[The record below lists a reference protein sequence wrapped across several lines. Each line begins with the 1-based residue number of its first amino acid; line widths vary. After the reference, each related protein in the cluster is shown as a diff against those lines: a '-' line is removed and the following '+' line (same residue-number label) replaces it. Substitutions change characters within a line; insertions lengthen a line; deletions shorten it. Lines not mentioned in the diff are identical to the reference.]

1 MKYLYFK
8 DANDDAQMYPA
19 ANLLGIIHDADTTL
33 KLRFVSAVTGSAA
46 ATEVDLVTLT
56 IVSQSETAVC
66 EAIVGAINDPRT
78 SGFIVVA
85 NATSGQEQFLHP
97 SITGTA
103 ATLDS

>member
-8 DANDDAQMYPA
+8 DGDNDAQCYPA
-19 ANLLGIIHDADTTL
+19 ANLLGMIHDGDTTL

-56 IVSQSETAVC
+56 INTESERRVC
-66 EAIVGAINDPRT
+66 EAITSSINSPGT
-78 SGFIVVA
+78 GFIVVCDVTA
-85 NATSGQEQFLHP
+85 GEFLIQD
-97 SITGTA
+97 ITGTA

>member
-8 DANDDAQMYPA
+8 DADNDAQMYPA
-19 ANLLGIIHDADTTL
+19 TNLLGIIHDGDLTL

-46 ATEVDLVTLT
+46 ATEVDLVTLAIKSNT
-56 IVSQSETAVC
+56 ETAVC

-85 NATSGQEQFLHP
+85 NVTTGKFLHP

>member
-8 DANDDAQMYPA
+8 DGDNDAQLYPA
-19 ANLLGIIHDADTTL
+19 ANLLGIIHDANTSL

-56 IVSQSETAVC
+56 IDADTETAVC
-66 EAIVGAINDPRT
+66 EAIVGAMNDPRT

-85 NATSGQEQFLHP
+85 NVTTGEFLHP
-97 SITGTA
+97 GITGTA

>member
-8 DANDDAQMYPA
+8 DGDNDAQLYPA
-19 ANLLGIIHDADTTL
+19 ANLLGIIHDANTTL

-56 IVSQSETAVC
+56 IDANTETDVC
-66 EAIVGAINDPRT
+66 EAIIGAINDPRS

-85 NATSGQEQFLHP
+85 NVTTGEFIHRG
-97 SITGTA
+97 ITGTA

>member
-8 DANDDAQMYPA
+8 DGDNDAQLYPA
-19 ANLLGIIHDADTTL
+19 ANLLGIIHDANTTL

-56 IVSQSETAVC
+56 IDADTETDIC
-66 EAIVGAINDPRT
+66 EAIVGAINEGRS
-78 SGFIVVA
+78 SGFITVA
-85 NATSGQEQFLHP
+85 NVTTGEFLHP

-103 ATLDS
+103 ASLDS